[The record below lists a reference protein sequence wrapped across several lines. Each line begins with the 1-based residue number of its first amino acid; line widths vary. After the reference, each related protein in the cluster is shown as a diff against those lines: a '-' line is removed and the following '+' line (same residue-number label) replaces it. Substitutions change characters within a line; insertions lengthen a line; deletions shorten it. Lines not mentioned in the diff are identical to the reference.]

1 MIQVKPIKTDSRR
14 GPLTLL
20 ELLGWLD
27 ISQTLLG
34 PLQGD
39 SLPENEVNSEQSRA
53 KNDSWGERQRLML
66 DLGSLSHFYSWTFLS
81 FFGQTLW
88 QVEILVPRPGVKLVP
103 PALETQSKGRVL
115 TTGLSGKSHF
125 WTFQDLGQ

>member
-1 MIQVKPIKTDSRR
+1 MIQVKPIETNCRK

-66 DLGSLSHFYSWTFLS
+66 DLVKPEPLLFLDFPLVFWPDPVAGGNLSSQTR
-81 FFGQTLW
+81 GQTRA
-88 QVEILVPRPGVKLVP
+88 PC
-103 PALETQSKGRVL
+103 
-115 TTGLSGKSHF
+115 TGNSE
-125 WTFQDLGQ
+125 

>member
-1 MIQVKPIKTDSRR
+1 MIQVKPIKTDCSK

-66 DLGSLSHFYSWTFLS
+66 DLVKSKPLLFLDFPLVFWPDLVAGGNLSSQTR
-81 FFGQTLW
+81 GQTRAPCIGNS
-88 QVEILVPRPGVKLVP
+88 E
-103 PALETQSKGRVL
+103 
-115 TTGLSGKSHF
+115 
-125 WTFQDLGQ
+125 

>member
-1 MIQVKPIKTDSRR
+1 MIQVKPIKTNSRR

-53 KNDSWGERQRLML
+53 KNDSWVERQRLML
-66 DLGSLSHFYSWTFLS
+66 DLVKSEPLLFLDFSLFFLA
-81 FFGQTLW
+81 
-88 QVEILVPRPGVKLVP
+88 RPC
-103 PALETQSKGRVL
+103 GRWE
-115 TTGLSGKSHF
+115 S
-125 WTFQDLGQ
+125 

>member
-1 MIQVKPIKTDSRR
+1 MIQVKPIKTNCRK

-66 DLGSLSHFYSWTFLS
+66 DLVKPEPLLFLD
-81 FFGQTLW
+81 FPLVFWPTLW

-103 PALETQSKGRVL
+103 PALETRSKGRVL
-115 TTGLSGKSHF
+115 TTGLSSKSYF
-125 WTFQDLGQ
+125 WTFQDMGQ